1 MVDDWIIWLLFGACV
16 AVSVLLS
23 GMEAGVFA
31 LNRVR
36 IRQLMR
42 SGRRTASALHGYLE
56 HPEDF
61 LWTIVVGNTLAN
73 FLILGWLAVLLH
85 RGFDGQAGWF
95 ALVYSILVLLF
106 FMCCDLLPK
115 TLFRQYP
122 NRLCMLAVQP
132 FRVLHQLLRPL
143 VILVE
148 AVSVLLLRWTGGHA
162 FTGRLFGNREELRF
176 LMQESSQALTTDE
189 KLLIN
194 RVLDFQTA
202 TVRQAMKPM
211 KQAVT
216 VYADTTLAAALAV
229 CKESKFTR
237 LPVWAATG
245 GRPKIIGLLSSN
257 HLFFETNLDVNQP
270 VQAFVRPALFV
281 NEDIRLE
288 NVLRRM
294 QRSGQRL
301 AIVLGRDHR
310 ESGIVS
316 LQDVLRVIFGEV
328 SL

>member
-1 MVDDWIIWLLFGACV
+1 MDQDWIIWLLFSVCLT
-16 AVSVLLS
+16 VSVLLS

-42 SGRRTASALHGYLE
+42 SGRRNAAVLHGYLE

-85 RGFDGQAGWF
+85 RSFIHHPGWF
-95 ALVYSILVLLF
+95 ALVYALLVVLF
-106 FMCCDLLPK
+106 FMFCDLLPK
-115 TLFRQYP
+115 TLFRLYP
-122 NRLCMLAVQP
+122 NRLCMLAVRP
-132 FRVLHQLLRPL
+132 FRLLHQLLRPL
-143 VILVE
+143 VVLVE
-148 AVSVLLLRWTGGHA
+148 AVSFLLLRWTGGHA

-176 LMQESSQALTTDE
+176 LMQESSQALSSDE
-189 KLLIN
+189 KVLIN

-211 KQAVT
+211 RDVVT
-216 VYADTTLAAALAV
+216 VDSNTTVGAALAL
-229 CKESKFTR
+229 CRERRFSR
-237 LPVWAATG
+237 LPVWGARG
-245 GRPKIIGLLSSN
+245 GRPKIIGLLSSS
-257 HLFFETNLDVNQP
+257 HLVFQP
-270 VQAFVRPALFV
+270 ELKLAQSVDAFVRPALFV
-281 NEDIRLE
+281 NEDMRLE
-288 NVLRRM
+288 NLLRRM

-310 ESGIVS
+310 EQGIVS